1 MKKLSIFS
9 AILYWSVFWVSLYLV
24 LSYILDAHR
33 IRDFFSG
40 GWFGHIWFAFTIVIV
55 NITARFFPVY
65 YLLLVSYLRK
75 IQKDNEKDYRAG
87 KGEPYFYDISTF
99 FYKIK
104 QRFNNHVDKDVKSFI
119 SDYKDTIREERREDK
134 LKLGATLEQATES
147 NRNSDQTI
155 KNKYFENI

>member
-9 AILYWSVFWVSLYLV
+9 AILYWSVFWISLFLV
-24 LSYILDAHR
+24 LSYILDAHG
-33 IRDFFSG
+33 IRDFFTG
-40 GWFGHIWFAFTIVIV
+40 GWFGHIWFVFTIVIV

-87 KGEPYFYDISTF
+87 KGEPYFYDISAF
-99 FYKIK
+99 FYNIK

-134 LKLGATLEQATES
+134 LKQGVTLEQKTES
-147 NRNSDQTI
+147 LRTRI
-155 KNKYFENI
+155 Y